1 MMLRALLDKD
11 EFRLNNQTGALST
24 YTEAEIYFLPTYKY
38 IKKEKAYDTK
48 RTPSWCDRI
57 LYYRKD
63 KLKIKP
69 LKYHDVHIYNSDH
82 RPVAGV
88 YRFLC
93 KNEDSD
99 KKKKLIDLYLRS

>member
-1 MMLRALLDKD
+1 MLRALLDKD
-11 EFRLNNQTGALST
+11 EFRLNSQTGALST
-24 YTEAEIYFLPTYKY
+24 YTEAEIYFFPTYKF
-38 IKKEKAYDTK
+38 IKKEKGYDTK

-63 KLKIKP
+63 KLKMSV
-69 LKYHDVHIYNSDH
+69 LKYHDVHIQNSDH